1 MLQQLS
7 SSYVMLVHIRFC
19 TSVYGK
25 CQGHTT
31 KQPTSPNLV
40 SSDSRQIVKLDAS
53 LRNLEGQYGPSNVTS
68 KSIAL
73 AVEQAAA
80 NDRSDK
86 TCGVRNSTAI
96 VMCWEWIGTV
106 TELRFQ
112 IETAISTDPRPT
124 SFDSKGAFIFHH
136 TLTEGPENTSRVVGR
151 AQGFIIPLE
160 HFAHSAFN
168 IIYLTF
174 DMSEYSGSLN
184 IQANQV
190 HDKGREELTVVGGMG
205 VFAFTRGLAIFS

>member
-1 MLQQLS
+1 MTAGSISLLKS
-7 SSYVMLVHIRFC
+7 CIITVSL
-19 TSVYGK
+19 
-25 CQGHTT
+25 
-31 KQPTSPNLV
+31 PN
-40 SSDSRQIVKLDAS
+40 S
-53 LRNLEGQYGPSNVTS
+53 
-68 KSIAL
+68 
-73 AVEQAAA
+73 
-80 NDRSDK
+80 
-86 TCGVRNSTAI
+86 GVRNSTAI

-112 IETAISTDPRPT
+112 IEVCSMNVVSTEKARVALMSLGCSAMSVALSRGVSGGSDSWETVDPEEHLFAMSQRPT
-124 SFDSKGAFIFHH
+124 SFDSKAFIFHH
-136 TLTEGPENTSRVVGR
+136 TLTEGTRTLRVVGR